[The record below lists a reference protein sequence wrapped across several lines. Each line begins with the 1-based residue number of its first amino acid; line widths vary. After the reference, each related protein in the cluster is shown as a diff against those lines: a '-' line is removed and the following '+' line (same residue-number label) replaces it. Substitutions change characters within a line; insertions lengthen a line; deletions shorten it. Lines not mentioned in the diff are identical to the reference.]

1 MMGKLKKHIMV
12 SAEDEV
18 LNIDKKDIEQY
29 LSEVKEAARND
40 RYRLDRNAKGQ
51 DNINLFL
58 DYVIDEARAKEII
71 LSLTAMDFSDILQNE
86 HKEEVAI
93 MTEKGRRDFCIE
105 CRKETE
111 YLLQKKDI
119 VKTIRDKE
127 YTFGITV
134 AVCAECGE
142 EMSIP
147 GLIDKNVREID
158 EQYRAVEGL
167 VSMEDIERLMKI
179 YKIGKA
185 PLSLALGF
193 GEVTIPRYLEGQVPS
208 KEYSDIVK
216 AALASPAYMKKKLM
230 ENRDK
235 LTDAAYK
242 KAMAEADSIESLFS
256 VSDKMLRVIAY
267 VFEKLEEVTPL
278 MLQKL
283 LYFIQGVYSALY
295 GKFIFAEDCRAWV
308 HGPVYPEV
316 YDLFRDFKY
325 NPIDDARFALLEGN
339 EDVLTDDE
347 KKVINLVVNTFGMYG
362 GKVLEKI
369 THNEEP
375 WMEARKGY
383 GDSIPSSELLIKDRI
398 MKYYIAVNQKYGI
411 DTEAG
416 LRTYIHDMLAKA

>member
-1 MMGKLKKHIMV
+1 M
-12 SAEDEV
+12 
-18 LNIDKKDIEQY
+18 
-29 LSEVKEAARND
+29 
-40 RYRLDRNAKGQ
+40 
-51 DNINLFL
+51 
-58 DYVIDEARAKEII
+58 
-71 LSLTAMDFSDILQNE
+71 TT
-86 HKEEVAI
+86 
-93 MTEKGRRDFCIE
+93 MTEKRTKVLGRRDFCIE
-105 CRKETE
+105 CRKETG

-119 VKTIRDKE
+119 VKNIRDKN

-147 GLIDKNVREID
+147 GLIDKNVQEID
-158 EQYRAVEGL
+158 KQYRAAEDL
-167 VSMEDIERLMKI
+167 VSIDDVEKLMKI

-208 KEYSDIVK
+208 KEYSDVVR
-216 AALASPAYMKKKLM
+216 AALVSPAYMKRKLM
-230 ENRDK
+230 ENRKK

-242 KAMAEADSIESLFS
+242 KAMAAADSIESLFS

-295 GKFIFAEDCRAWV
+295 GKPIFAEDCRAWI
-308 HGPVYPEV
+308 HGPLYPEV
-316 YDLFRDFKY
+316 FELFRDFKY
-325 NPIDDARFALLEGN
+325 NPIDDARFALLGGTE
-339 EDVLTDDE
+339 EALSDDE
-347 KKVINLVVNTFGMYG
+347 KRVIDLVVNTFGMYG
-362 GKVLEKI
+362 GKVLERI

-383 GDSIPSSELLIKDRI
+383 GDSIPSGELLTKERI
-398 MKYYIAVNQKYGI
+398 MKYYIAVNLKYGI
-411 DTEAG
+411 DTEDG
-416 LRTYIHDMLAKA
+416 LRTYIHDMLDKAS